1 VKILDMTRYL
11 NKFKSIGLRN
21 A

>member
-1 VKILDMTRYL
+1 MTRYL